1 MIRVLILF
9 LYNKLLMIWNK
20 ESLIVVR
27 DMFEV
32 SHESYEVFIRKSI
45 SDSSQ
50 IMIFTPRVSI
60 IKSDIHIILIII

>member
-9 LYNKLLMIWNK
+9 LYNELLMIWNK